1 MFYFSP
7 EGHKV
12 SEGQP
17 IVVVTSQGQRY
28 GVCSKGNHEVDDAR
42 VVQPLRPVLRL
53 ATEYDTKAWE
63 ELRDKAAQAI
73 PQCRKKIEE
82 HGLGMKLISAEY
94 TLDESK
100 LIFSFTADGRVDF
113 RELVRDLA
121 SLFRIRIELRQVGVR
136 DETRILGGLGICGRP
151 FCCESFL
158 DTFQTV
164 SIKMA
169 KDQNISINPAKIS
182 GTCGRLLCCLKYEQ
196 DAYEAL
202 AREAPAVDSFV
213 SSPEGRGR
221 VLDVHLLSGRVK
233 VLLDNQGEHV
243 VKMFHKDDL
252 QYKRQ
257 AAAEDGPEPSQK
269 EGRRESKPQGQN
281 RRPLP
286 SPATAH
292 PSGSVASE
300 PPEIPQPMPG
310 LPVREFGKKSQPHKC
325 GGCGSCGG
333 CGGSKEDVVASEEE
347 TVAKATGRPPWRG
360 KRRR

>member
-7 EGHKV
+7 EGYKIN
-12 SEGQP
+12 EGQP
-17 IVVVTSQGQRY
+17 VVVVTSQGQRY

-42 VVQPLRPVLRL
+42 VVQPLRSVLRL
-53 ATEYDTKAWE
+53 ATEQDTRDWE
-63 ELRDKAAQAI
+63 TLRGKAAQAM

-169 KDQNISINPAKIS
+169 KDQNLSINPAKIS

-196 DAYEAL
+196 DAYEDM
-202 AREAPAVDSFV
+202 AREMPAADSFV
-213 SSPEGRGR
+213 TTPNGRGR

-233 VLLDNQGEHV
+233 VLMDNPNEHEI
-243 VKMFHKDDL
+243 KTFHKDEL
-252 QYKRQ
+252 KYKRQ
-257 AAAEDGPEPSQK
+257 NTAAEEPDQAVPSKQGPRDGK
-269 EGRRESKPQGQN
+269 AQGQN
-281 RRPLP
+281 RRPP
-286 SPATAH
+286 PTPA
-292 PSGSVASE
+292 PVASE
-300 PPEIPQPMPG
+300 PPEVPLPVPG
-310 LPVREFGKKSQPHKC
+310 LPVREFGKKNHQKKC
-325 GGCGSCGG
+325 GGCGSCAG
-333 CGGSKEDVVASEEE
+333 CGAKPKQDEVIASEEE

-360 KRRR
+360 RRRR